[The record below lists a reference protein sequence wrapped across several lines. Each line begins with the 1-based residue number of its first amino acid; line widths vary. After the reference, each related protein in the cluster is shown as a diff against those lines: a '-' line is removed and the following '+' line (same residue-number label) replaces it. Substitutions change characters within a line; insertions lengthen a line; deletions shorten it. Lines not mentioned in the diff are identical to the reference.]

1 MVLPRFGGPELFERR
16 EVETPQPGAGEI
28 LVRVIAS
35 GTNPVD
41 AKLRTDGTWANLEP
55 PVILG
60 FDASGVVEQVG
71 NGVNDFAAGDE
82 VYYTPEIFG
91 NQHGTYAEYNVV
103 PASIV
108 ARKPRNVTHIEAAAI
123 PLAGGTA
130 WEAIVRRLQVQVGET
145 VLVHGGAGGVGSFA
159 VQIAKACGARVLATA
174 GASNQDTLRELGTD
188 VAIDYSTQDPFK
200 IALQETDG
208 AGVDAVFDTVGGD
221 LISRSLEVTRPF
233 GRLAHILT
241 PEGSLTSSYVKN
253 LTVHGIFLTR
263 ERARLEEMTRL
274 VERGQM
280 KPLIGEVLPLEQVQQ
295 AHERLDSGH
304 GRGKTVL
311 EIAKL

>member
-1 MVLPRFGGPELFERR
+1 LRWCFPRFGGPELFERR

-200 IALQETDG
+200 IALQET
-208 AGVDAVFDTVGGD
+208 
-221 LISRSLEVTRPF
+221 RR
-233 GRLAHILT
+233 R
-241 PEGSLTSSYVKN
+241 
-253 LTVHGIFLTR
+253 R
-263 ERARLEEMTRL
+263 C
-274 VERGQM
+274 
-280 KPLIGEVLPLEQVQQ
+280 
-295 AHERLDSGH
+295 
-304 GRGKTVL
+304 
-311 EIAKL
+311 